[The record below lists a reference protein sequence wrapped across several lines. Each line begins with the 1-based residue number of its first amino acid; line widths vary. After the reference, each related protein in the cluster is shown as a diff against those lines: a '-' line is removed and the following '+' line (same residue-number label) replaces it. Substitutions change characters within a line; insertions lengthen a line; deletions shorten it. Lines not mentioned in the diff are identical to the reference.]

1 MKCSPFLLKGHVYHS
16 VERRLAS
23 SLSATS
29 EPFPRSVIRNISS
42 SRSKPLGCTS
52 RGFSSEDKPPKEQSK
67 EDKYKAQAKELNRKG
82 MELQEEGISA
92 NDDAEGGEK
101 EGKSERKSYL
111 DDEIGTA
118 KEKQARTPWH
128 REGPENPPVRK
139 LRTASAMTKGISLFS
154 PVRGGLWTDRKSV
167 V

>member
-16 VERRLAS
+16 VERRVAS
-23 SLSATS
+23 SLHATS
-29 EPFPRSVIRNISS
+29 DSFSRPAIRSIRAQRWEPLRCA
-42 SRSKPLGCTS
+42 G
-52 RGFSSEDKPPKEQSK
+52 RGFASDEKPSEKKSK

-92 NDDAEGGEK
+92 NDEAEGGEK
-101 EGKSERKSYL
+101 DGESEKKFYL

-139 LRTASAMTKGISLFS
+139 LRTAGAMTKGIPSLL
-154 PVRGGLWTDRKSV
+154 PAWERV
-167 V
+167 

>member
-16 VERRLAS
+16 VERQVAS
-23 SLSATS
+23 SLRATS
-29 EPFPRSVIRNISS
+29 EPFPRPTTRNI
-42 SRSKPLGCTS
+42 RAQRWKPLGCAS
-52 RGFSSEDKPPKEQSK
+52 RGFASEEKPSREQSN

-82 MELQEEGISA
+82 MELQEGRSA

-101 EGKSERKSYL
+101 ESKPSSNGYL

-139 LRTASAMTKGISLFS
+139 LRSAGAMTKGIFSFS
-154 PVRGGLWTDRKSV
+154 PARGRV
-167 V
+167 